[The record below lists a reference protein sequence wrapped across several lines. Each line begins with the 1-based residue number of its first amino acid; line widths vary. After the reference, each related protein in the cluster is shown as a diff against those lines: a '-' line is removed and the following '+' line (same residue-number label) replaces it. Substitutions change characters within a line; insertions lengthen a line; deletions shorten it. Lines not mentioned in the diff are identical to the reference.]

1 MSGRRCRLVG
11 RWDEILAGERRV
23 VLSRVMTGLCG
34 FVDYGLV
41 VRSVGCVKVDR
52 TEDMYRIVYV
62 DESSSEI

>member
-1 MSGRRCRLVG
+1 M
-11 RWDEILAGERRV
+11 AGERRV